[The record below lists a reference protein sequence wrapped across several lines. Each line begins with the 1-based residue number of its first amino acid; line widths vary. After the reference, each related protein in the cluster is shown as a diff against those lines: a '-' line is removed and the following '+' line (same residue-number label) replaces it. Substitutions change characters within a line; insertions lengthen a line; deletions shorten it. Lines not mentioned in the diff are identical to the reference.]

1 MLKHLNKCNNV
12 CGKNVSLTPDF
23 IEKFFYLLTLKL
35 KIMKKILV
43 MALAVVAISFASCGN
58 KAQQKVEEVA
68 DSTEAVVEDV
78 NAAAEEAISALS
90 EQIEK
95 KDAGALQTALEAIK
109 AKVASFIAANPEL
122 AKEYLGKVQGFLKE
136 NADKIKA
143 VVGDNAAINSLVAG
157 ITALPTESVDALM
170 GAGDALKALGIDA
183 TAKAADA
190 VEGAKDAVEGAADA
204 AADAVKDAKD
214 AAVDKANE
222 AVDNAK
228 EKAGEAIDNAAA
240 DAKKKLG
247 L

>member
-1 MLKHLNKCNNV
+1 
-12 CGKNVSLTPDF
+12 
-23 IEKFFYLLTLKL
+23 
-35 KIMKKILV
+35 MKKILV

-122 AKEYLGKVQGFLKE
+122 AKEYLGKVQNFLKE

-143 VVGDNAAINSLVAG
+143 LVGENAALSSAIAAISDVEPDAVVSGLLEQVGDAA
-157 ITALPTESVDALM
+157 EDA
-170 GAGDALKALGIDA
+170 KE
-183 TAKAADA
+183 AAA
-190 VEGAKDAVEGAADA
+190 GAAEDAKEA
-204 AADAVKDAKD
+204 AADKANEVKDAAKQ
-214 AAVDKANE
+214 KAGE
-222 AVDNAK
+222 AVDNA
-228 EKAGEAIDNAAA
+228 ANAA
-240 DAKKKLG
+240 KKSLG

>member
-1 MLKHLNKCNNV
+1 
-12 CGKNVSLTPDF
+12 
-23 IEKFFYLLTLKL
+23 
-35 KIMKKILV
+35 MKKILV
-43 MALAVVAISFASCGN
+43 LALAMVAISFASCGN
-58 KAQQKVEEVA
+58 KAQKNAEEII

-78 NAAAEEAISALS
+78 NAAADEAIAALS

-95 KDAGALQTALEAIK
+95 NDASALQTALEAIK

-143 VVGDNAAINSLVAG
+143 VIGDNAAISSLVDG
-157 ITALPTESVDALM
+157 ISNLPSESVDALM

-190 VEGAKDAVEGAADA
+190 VEGAVEGAKDAVEGAKDA
-204 AADAVKDAKD
+204 AVDAMKDAKD
-214 AAVDKANE
+214 AAVNKANE
-222 AVDNAK
+222 AVEGAK
-228 EKAGEAIDNAAA
+228 EKAGEAIDKAAS

>member
-1 MLKHLNKCNNV
+1 
-12 CGKNVSLTPDF
+12 
-23 IEKFFYLLTLKL
+23 
-35 KIMKKILV
+35 MKKILV

-190 VEGAKDAVEGAADA
+190 V
-204 AADAVKDAKD
+204 KDAKD

>member
-1 MLKHLNKCNNV
+1 M
-12 CGKNVSLTPDF
+12 
-23 IEKFFYLLTLKL
+23 
-35 KIMKKILV
+35 
-43 MALAVVAISFASCGN
+43 
-58 KAQQKVEEVA
+58 
-68 DSTEAVVEDV
+68 
-78 NAAAEEAISALS
+78 NAAADEAISALT

-95 KDAGALQTALEAIK
+95 NDASALQTTLESIK
-109 AKVASFIAANPEL
+109 AKIASFIAANPEL
-122 AKEYLGKVQGFLKE
+122 AKEYLGKVQNFLKE

-143 VVGDNAAINSLVAG
+143 VVGDNAAISSLVAG
-157 ITALPTESVDALM
+157 ITALPSESVDALM

-183 TAKAADA
+183 TNAAADA

-228 EKAGEAIDNAAA
+228 EKAGEAIDNAA
-240 DAKKKLG
+240 DKAKEKLG

>member
-1 MLKHLNKCNNV
+1 
-12 CGKNVSLTPDF
+12 
-23 IEKFFYLLTLKL
+23 
-35 KIMKKILV
+35 MKKILV

-58 KAQQKVEEVA
+58 KAQQKVEEVAEVA

-183 TAKAADA
+183 TAK
-190 VEGAKDAVEGAADA
+190 GRCCC
-204 AADAVKDAKD
+204 
-214 AAVDKANE
+214 
-222 AVDNAK
+222 
-228 EKAGEAIDNAAA
+228 
-240 DAKKKLG
+240 
-247 L
+247 